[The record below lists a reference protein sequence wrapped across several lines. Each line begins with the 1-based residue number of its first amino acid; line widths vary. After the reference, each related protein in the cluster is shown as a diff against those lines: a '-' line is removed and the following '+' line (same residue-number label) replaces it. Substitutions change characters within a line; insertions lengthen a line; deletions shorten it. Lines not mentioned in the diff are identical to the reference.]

1 MTDKILTVLVVLM
14 LIVSPALVRAGD
26 RVVARV
32 GSTPIT
38 YLEVREAQSE
48 GQGIPFDEALQLI
61 IEQKLALAWARD
73 NQVYVSNEEVDDIIN
88 SLRESNNLTE
98 EQFEQALIQQGMT
111 PESFRKRI
119 HEQVTS
125 SRAVSMAIGQ
135 RIQLNE
141 ETLQNMYEQEY
152 KSRQSYTL
160 RHVFFK
166 VDDDMDEDERTRI
179 FEEAEIL
186 LDDIR
191 AGMPFEQAARER
203 SDDTTTAN
211 RGGDLGTF
219 SKGELLPEL
228 DAVAIQLEPGDVD
241 GPIETSAGYHI
252 IQVTSKELIPP
263 PPLEDVR
270 EDLVRKWMEE
280 KRMSE
285 VKKWMTELQEIYY
298 VEIFPDDG

>member
-1 MTDKILTVLVVLM
+1 MTKKILTVLVVLM

>member
-48 GQGIPFDEALQLI
+48 GQGMPFDEALQLI

>member
-1 MTDKILTVLVVLM
+1 MTDKFFAALVVLT
-14 LIVSPALVRAGD
+14 LIVSPALARAGD

-38 YLEVREAQSE
+38 YLEVRAVQSE

-61 IEQKLALAWARD
+61 IDQKLAFAWARD

-135 RIQLNE
+135 RIQFNE

-179 FEEAEIL
+179 FEEAEKL

-252 IQVTSKELIPP
+252 IQVTSKKLIPP